1 MSKIPPQRISALF
14 HVFKLF
20 NSNHVIY
27 NFIIYNLQISLFG
40 AKVRKIPLPLFLSL
54 KCCHNMN
61 KLLKLSC
68 LSLFLAL
75 VMSSCS
81 SQKKYSYETVPNDP
95 LKARIYTLDNGLK
108 VYLTVNKE
116 TPRIQTFIAVRV
128 GGKNDPAETTGLAH
142 YFEHL
147 MFKGTDKYGTQ
158 DYAAEKPLLD
168 QIEQQF
174 EIYRQTTDE
183 AERKA
188 IYHTIDS
195 LSYEASKYAIPN
207 EYDKLMA
214 AIGSS
219 GSNAYTWYDQTV
231 YQEDIPSNQIENW
244 AKIQADRFENNVI
257 RGFHTELE
265 AVYEEKN
272 MSLTRDNS
280 KVQEAIFSS
289 LFPKHP
295 YGTQTVLGTQE
306 NLKNPSITNIKNYY
320 KQWYV
325 PNNMAICMSGDLDPD
340 ETIALIDKYFGGLK
354 PNPELP
360 KLNLPKE
367 DPITAPIVK
376 EVLGPDAESVALAWR
391 FPGLASKDFEVLQV
405 VSQVLYNG
413 KAGLIDLDLNQQQKV
428 LNSYGYPMGLADY
441 SAFILGGLPK
451 QGQTLEEVKDLL
463 LNEIKKLR
471 AGEFDEKM
479 LQANI
484 NNFKLYELQSMESNE
499 GRADIFVNSFINGT
513 NWEDEVTAIDRMA
526 KLTKEDIVAFADKYL
541 KEDNYAVVY
550 KKQGK
555 DPNEKKMTKPEIT
568 PIVSNRDVASPFLTS
583 IQENAVKPIEPVFL
597 DFKKDMSQLTAKS
610 DIPVLYK
617 QNTTNDLFQLIYVFD
632 MGNNNDKA
640 LGTAFD
646 YLEYLGTS
654 DMTPEELKSE
664 FYRLACTFYVSPGNE
679 RTYVVLS
686 GLNENMPAAMQLF
699 EKLLADAQVNKEAYN
714 NLVGDI
720 LKARADAKLNQ
731 GQNFSRLMNYA
742 MYGPKSP
749 TTNLLTEAELASM
762 NPQELVDRIHNQNNY
777 KHRILYY
784 GPSSSKDLLA
794 TIDQY
799 HQVPA
804 TLKDIP
810 AGNEFSYLETPA
822 TKVLVAPYEAK
833 QIYMAQISNLDKKY
847 DPAIEPT
854 RELYNE
860 YFGGGMNSIVFQEMR
875 ETRGLAYSA
884 WAGIMPPSYL
894 KYPYTIRTQIAT
906 QNDKM
911 IDAVNTF
918 NDIINNMPESEAAF
932 KLAKEGLINRMRT
945 DRIIKSDII
954 WTYINAQDLGQ
965 SVDPR
970 IKLYNDVQTM
980 TLKDIVDFQKEWV
993 KGRTYV
999 YCILGDKKDLDMN
1012 KLKAVG
1018 PIEELTQE
1026 QIFGY

>member
-1 MSKIPPQRISALF
+1 
-14 HVFKLF
+14 
-20 NSNHVIY
+20 
-27 NFIIYNLQISLFG
+27 
-40 AKVRKIPLPLFLSL
+40 
-54 KCCHNMN
+54 MN

-195 LSYEASKYAIPN
+195 LSYEASKYSIPN

-367 DPITAPIVK
+367 DPITAPVVK

-451 QGQTLEEVKDLL
+451 QGQTLEENKDLL
-463 LNEIKKLR
+463 LNEKLR

-749 TTNLLTEAELASM
+749 ATNLLTEAELASM

-794 TIDQY
+794 TIEQY

-810 AGNEFSYLETPA
+810 AGNEYSYLETPA

>member
-1 MSKIPPQRISALF
+1 
-14 HVFKLF
+14 
-20 NSNHVIY
+20 
-27 NFIIYNLQISLFG
+27 
-40 AKVRKIPLPLFLSL
+40 
-54 KCCHNMN
+54 MN

-367 DPITAPIVK
+367 DPITAPVVK

-749 TTNLLTEAELASM
+749 ATNLLTEAELASM
-762 NPQELVDRIHNQNNY
+762 NPQELVDQIHNQNNY

-884 WAGIMPPSYL
+884 WTGIMPPSYL

>member
-1 MSKIPPQRISALF
+1 
-14 HVFKLF
+14 
-20 NSNHVIY
+20 
-27 NFIIYNLQISLFG
+27 
-40 AKVRKIPLPLFLSL
+40 
-54 KCCHNMN
+54 MN
-61 KLLKLSC
+61 KLLKFSC
-68 LSLFLAL
+68 LSLFLVL
-75 VMSSCS
+75 VFSSCS

-147 MFKGTDKYGTQ
+147 MFKGTNSYGTQ
-158 DYAAEKPLLD
+158 NYEAEKPLLD

-174 EIYRQTTDE
+174 EIYRKTTDE
-183 AERKA
+183 VQRKA

-214 AIGSS
+214 AIGAN
-219 GSNAYTWYDQTV
+219 GTNAYTAYDQTV
-231 YQEDIPSNQIENW
+231 YVEDIPCNQIENW

-265 AVYEEKN
+265 TVYEEKN
-272 MSLTRDNS
+272 MSLTRDNR

-289 LFPKHP
+289 LFPHHP

-306 NLKNPSITNIKNYY
+306 DLKNPSITNIKNYY

-340 ETIALIDKYFGGLK
+340 KTIAIIDEYFGQMK

-367 DPITAPIVK
+367 EPITEPIIRG
-376 EVLGPDAESVALAWR
+376 VLGPDAESVALAWR
-391 FPGLASKDFEVLQV
+391 FPGASSKDFETLQV
-405 VSQVLYNG
+405 ISQLLYNG

-428 LNSYGYPMGLADY
+428 LSGYGYPMGLADY
-441 SAFILGGLPK
+441 SMLILGGVPK
-451 QGQTLEEVKDLL
+451 QGQTLEEVQNLL
-463 LNEIKKLR
+463 LGELHKLR
-471 AGEFDEKM
+471 AGDFDEKM

-484 NNFKLYELQSMESNE
+484 NNFKLYQIQNMESNE
-499 GRADIFVNSFINGT
+499 GRADMFVNSFINGT
-513 NWEDEVTAIDRMA
+513 SWEDEVTSIDRIA
-526 KLTKEDIVAFADKYL
+526 KLTKAEIVDFANKYL
-541 KEDNYAVVY
+541 KNDNYAAIY

-568 PIVSNRDVASPFLTS
+568 PIVSNRDTASAFLTE
-583 IQENAVKPIEPVFL
+583 IQNSTVQPIEPVFL
-597 DFKKDMSQLTAKS
+597 DFQKDLTQLKAKS

-617 QNTTNDLFQLIYVFD
+617 QNVTNDLFQLIYVFD
-632 MGNNNDKA
+632 MGNNQDKA
-640 LGTAFD
+640 LGTAFN

-654 DMTPEELKSE
+654 DMTPEQLKSE

-699 EKLLADAQVNKEAYN
+699 EKLLADAQVNKEAYSN
-714 NLVGDI
+714 MAEDI
-720 LKARADAKLNQ
+720 LKARSDAKLNQ
-731 GQNFSRLMNYA
+731 GQNFSRLMNFA

-749 TTNLLTEAELASM
+749 ATNILTKTELTKM
-762 NPQELVDRIHNQNNY
+762 DPQALVDRIHNQNSY
-777 KHRILYY
+777 QHRILYY
-784 GPSSSKDLLA
+784 GPSSSKEILEI
-794 TIDQY
+794 IDQN
-799 HQVPA
+799 HKVPA
-804 TLKDIP
+804 TLKEIP
-810 AGNEFSYLETPA
+810 AGDEFPYLKTPA
-822 TKVLVAPYEAK
+822 TKVLIAPYEAK
-833 QIYMAQISNLDKKY
+833 QIYMSQISNTDKKF

-854 RELYNE
+854 RALYNE
-860 YFGGGMNSIVFQEMR
+860 YFGGSMNSIVFQEMR

-884 WAGIMPPSYL
+884 WATLNEPRYL
-894 KYPYTIRTQIAT
+894 KYPYMVFTQIAT

-911 IDAVNTF
+911 IDAINTF
-918 NDIINNMPESEAAF
+918 NEIINNMPESEKAF
-932 KLAKEGLINRMRT
+932 QLAKEGLINRLRT
-945 DRIIKSDII
+945 ERIIKSDII
-954 WTYINAQDLGQ
+954 WSYISAQDLGEN
-965 SVDPR
+965 VDSR
-970 IKLYNDVQTM
+970 IKLYNDIQNM
-980 TLKDIVDFQKEWV
+980 TLKDIVNFQKEWM
-993 KGRTYV
+993 KDRTYV
-999 YCILGDKKDLDMN
+999 YCILGDKKDLDMD
-1012 KLKAVG
+1012 KLKTVG

>member
-1 MSKIPPQRISALF
+1 
-14 HVFKLF
+14 
-20 NSNHVIY
+20 
-27 NFIIYNLQISLFG
+27 
-40 AKVRKIPLPLFLSL
+40 
-54 KCCHNMN
+54 MN

-147 MFKGTDKYGTQ
+147 MFKGTQ

-367 DPITAPIVK
+367 DPITAPVVK

-541 KEDNYAVVY
+541 KEDNYAVIY

-568 PIVSNRDVASPFLTS
+568 PIVSNRDVTSPFLTS
-583 IQENAVKPIEPVFL
+583 IQESAVKPVEPVFL

-617 QNTTNDLFQLIYVFD
+617 QNVTNDLFQLIYVFD

-699 EKLLADAQVNKEAYN
+699 EKLLADAQVNKEAYD

-749 TTNLLTEAELASM
+749 ATNLLTEAELASM

-794 TIDQY
+794 TIEQY

-810 AGNEFSYLETPA
+810 AGNEYSYLETPA

>member
-1 MSKIPPQRISALF
+1 
-14 HVFKLF
+14 
-20 NSNHVIY
+20 
-27 NFIIYNLQISLFG
+27 
-40 AKVRKIPLPLFLSL
+40 
-54 KCCHNMN
+54 MN

-75 VMSSCS
+75 VICSCS
-81 SQKKYSYETVPNDP
+81 SPQKYSYETVPNDP

-158 DYAAEKPLLD
+158 DYATEKPLLD

-174 EIYRQTTDE
+174 EIYRKTTDE

-214 AIGSS
+214 AIGST

-280 KVQEAIFSS
+280 KIQEAIFSS

-340 ETIALIDKYFGGLK
+340 ETIAMIDKYFGSLK

-360 KLNLPKE
+360 KLDLPKE

-391 FPGLASKDFEVLQV
+391 FPGASSKDFEILQV

-413 KAGLIDLDLNQQQKV
+413 QAGLIDLNLNQQQKV

-441 SAFILGGLPK
+441 SALILGGQPK
-451 QGQTLEEVKDLL
+451 QVQTLEEVKDLL
-463 LNEIKKLR
+463 LSEIKKLR
-471 AGEFDEKM
+471 TGEFDEKM

-484 NNFKLYELQSMESNE
+484 NNFKLNELQSMESNE
-499 GRADIFVNSFINGT
+499 GRADMFVNSFIDGT

-526 KLTKEDIVAFADKYL
+526 KLTKEDIAVFANQYL
-541 KEDNYAVVY
+541 KEDNYAVIY

-568 PIVSNRDVASPFLTS
+568 PIVSNRDVTSPFLTS
-583 IQENAVKPIEPVFL
+583 IQESVVKPIEPVFL

-617 QNTTNDLFQLIYVFD
+617 QNVANDLFQLIYVFD

-699 EKLLADAQVNKEAYN
+699 EKLLADAQVNKEAYE
-714 NLVGDI
+714 NLVEDI
-720 LKARADAKLNQ
+720 LKARTDAKLNQ
-731 GQNFSRLMNYA
+731 GKNFSRLMNYA
-742 MYGPKSP
+742 MYGPQSP
-749 TTNLLTEAELASM
+749 ATNVLTEAELISM

-804 TLKDIP
+804 VLKDIP
-810 AGNEFSYLETPA
+810 AGNEYPYLETPT
-822 TKVLVAPYEAK
+822 TKVLIAPYEAK

-854 RELYNE
+854 CELYNE

-884 WAGIMPPSYL
+884 WAGMLPPNYL

-965 SVDPR
+965 NVDPR

-1018 PIEELTQE
+1018 PIEELTQQ

>member
-1 MSKIPPQRISALF
+1 
-14 HVFKLF
+14 
-20 NSNHVIY
+20 
-27 NFIIYNLQISLFG
+27 
-40 AKVRKIPLPLFLSL
+40 
-54 KCCHNMN
+54 MN

-128 GGKNDPAETTGLAH
+128 GGKNDPAETTGLTH

-367 DPITAPIVK
+367 DPITAPVVK

-686 GLNENMPAAMQLF
+686 GLNENMPAAIQLF
-699 EKLLADAQVNKEAYN
+699 EKLLADAQVNKEAYD

-749 TTNLLTEAELASM
+749 ATNLLTEAELASM

-810 AGNEFSYLETPA
+810 TGNEFSYLETPA